1 MSDTPTGRKPIPKSI
16 RFEVFKR
23 DSFKCQYC
31 GAVAPDVLLQV
42 DHIRPVADGGTN
54 DITNL
59 ITSCEPCNNG
69 KRDRVLSE
77 NTAVSKSRNQLEL
90 LQERREQLELMM
102 EWQRGLADL
111 KDEVAEKVSEFWNDV
126 TWSQSQLTPTGLAE
140 LHRLISKFSAEEVIR
155 AIVVAKEAYFE
166 FEDMPFPTHQSA
178 CLAWSKIGGICR
190 VERLSKEKPY
200 IKDLYYLRGI
210 LRRRL
215 PNYYDNVKALKYLEN
230 TFSWGVSIEELGEIV
245 RTARN
250 WSNFVELLEYA
261 IAAAKAR
268 RGST

>member
-1 MSDTPTGRKPIPKSI
+1 MARFPISKAL

-102 EWQRGLADL
+102 EWQRGLRDL
-111 KDEVAEKVSEFWNDV
+111 ASDEVSSIAEFWKESVPGYSLND
-126 TWSQSQLTPTGLAE
+126 SGLASTRK
-140 LHRLISKFSAEEVIR
+140 LLAKFSIGEILR
-155 AIVVAKEAYFE
+155 AMRVSSEAYLKYE
-166 FEDMPFPTHQSA
+166 GGKLTKESVET
-178 CLAWSKIGGICR
+178 AWSMIGGICR
-190 VERLSKEKPY
+190 VERQSQEKPY
-200 IKDLYYLRGI
+200 IKDLYYMRGI
-210 LRRRL
+210 LRKRL
-215 PNYYDNVKALKYLEN
+215 QGNYFDNVKALKWLEN
-230 TFSWGVSIEELGEIV
+230 THSWGVSVQELGEIV
-245 RTARN
+245 RAARN
-250 WSNFVELLEYA
+250 WSNFRDLLSEA
-261 IAAAKAR
+261 IGTAKAK
-268 RGST
+268 RGQS